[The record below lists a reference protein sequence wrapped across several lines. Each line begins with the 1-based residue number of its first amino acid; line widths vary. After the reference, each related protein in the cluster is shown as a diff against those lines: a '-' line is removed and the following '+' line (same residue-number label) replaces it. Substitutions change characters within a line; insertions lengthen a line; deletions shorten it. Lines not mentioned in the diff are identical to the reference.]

1 MDTILTRRS
10 LLKGLLVTAV
20 ATIPA
25 ARILRAT
32 EMPQV
37 QPEQH
42 LFTSSWYEQL
52 EKGLWRQR
60 SYRFRALQAP
70 EVLVVNASSEARE
83 IAGVQFDWG
92 DGRWDPRPRGKDPEG
107 WVRGDVDVVNTK
119 GCEIELSRAEEQQLI
134 DRTRRPTAIIRPQPS
149 DLFGFFEGEGSFV

>member
-32 EMPQV
+32 ELPV
-37 QPEQH
+37 ADNY
-42 LFTSSWYEQL
+42 LFCSSWYEQL
-52 EKGLWRQR
+52 EKGLWRQQR
-60 SYRFRALQAP
+60 YRFAALQAP
-70 EVLVVNASSEARE
+70 EVLVVNASSGARDV
-83 IAGVQFDWG
+83 AGVQFDCE
-92 DGRWDPRPRGKDPEG
+92 GRGFRGYPHKMPEG
-107 WVRGDVDVVNTK
+107 WVRGDVDIINTE
-119 GCEIELSRAEEQQLI
+119 GTEIQLTREEEQQLI
-134 DRTRRPTAIIRPQPS
+134 ERTRRPTTIIRPRPS